1 MKIIAFILRFAGRQV
16 FLAASV
22 GIVAGFASAGL
33 MALINYKLSRASA
46 PLDHLWLFGGFVLAT
61 LLSSIGSRFMLINL
75 AHDVP
80 FELRMQL
87 CRQVLNV
94 PLRQLEET
102 GAHRVHAALNH
113 DIPIVMTGFLD
124 FPVFCIN
131 LATTLGCLVYLCWLS
146 PMVFVAFII
155 VLLLTIGILELV
167 QKKANQYIKQ
177 AREDYE
183 RMNGYFHS
191 LTDGAKE
198 LKLHRGRRIA
208 FFSEL
213 LRPTARAFR
222 DHSRVGRQL
231 LGINAT
237 GSQVLYFIF
246 IGVLLFMLPSFWE
259 ISRETLTAYTLTALF
274 LRTPVTL
281 VVDTIPSFA
290 AANIALKKID
300 ALGLSLA
307 STNVKDETT
316 HAIAPKSWKRIEL
329 AGVTH
334 QYQHE
339 LSDYSFTLGPINLTF
354 EPGEL
359 VFLVGGNGS
368 GKTSF
373 AKLLTG
379 LYIPE
384 AGEIRLNGKPVLD
397 EHRDSYRQLFSVVFS
412 TPYLFDHLLGM
423 DVRNLD
429 ARTSGYLDKLQLSHK
444 VHVKDGVLSTT
455 ELSQGQRKRLALLT
469 AYLEDRPFYVF
480 DEWAADQDPLFK
492 EFFYLQLLPELRA
505 IGKTVLVIS
514 HDDRYY
520 HTADRII
527 KLESGQVVFNEVNA
541 SSAAACDSGELLAT
555 AVTASSEQVQ

>member
-16 FLAASV
+16 FLAAAV
-22 GIVAGFASAGL
+22 GIVAGLAGAGL
-33 MALINYKLSRASA
+33 MALINYKLSRIAAAA
-46 PLDHLWLFGGFVLAT
+46 PLDHLWLFAGFVLAA
-61 LLSSIGSRFMLINL
+61 LMSSIGSRFMLINL
-75 AHDVP
+75 AHEVP

-94 PLRQLEET
+94 PLRQVEET
-102 GAHRVHAALNH
+102 GAHRIHAVLTH

-131 LATTLGCLVYLCWLS
+131 LATALGCMVYLCWLS
-146 PMVFVAFII
+146 PMVFVAFVI

-167 QKKANQYIKQ
+167 QKKANHYIKQ
-177 AREDYE
+177 SREEYE
-183 RMNGYFHS
+183 RMVGYFHA

-198 LKLHRGRRIA
+198 LKLHRHRRIA

-222 DHSRVGRQL
+222 NQSRIGRQL
-231 LGINAT
+231 LGVNAT

-246 IGVLLFMLPSFWE
+246 IGVLLFVLPSFWE

-274 LRTPVTL
+274 LRAPVTL
-281 VVDTIPSFA
+281 VVDTLPSFS
-290 AANIALKKID
+290 AANLALKKID
-300 ALGLSLA
+300 ELGLSLA
-307 STNVKDETT
+307 SANIKDETT
-316 HAIAPKSWKRIEL
+316 HAIAPKTWKQIEL
-329 AGVTH
+329 LGVTH
-334 QYQHE
+334 QYRHE
-339 LSDYSFTLGPINLTF
+339 HSDYSFTLGPVNLTF

-379 LYIPE
+379 LYVPE
-384 AGEIRLNGKPVLD
+384 AGEIRLNGKAVED

-412 TPYLFDHLLGM
+412 TPYLFDHLLGI

-429 ARTSGYLDKLQLSHK
+429 ARAQSYLDKLQLGHK
-444 VHVKDGVLSTT
+444 VRVKDGILSTT

-492 EFFYLQLLPELRA
+492 EFFYLQLLPELKA
-505 IGKTVLVIS
+505 SGKTVLVIS

-520 HTADRII
+520 HIADRII
-527 KLESGQVVFNEVNA
+527 KLESGQIILNEL
-541 SSAAACDSGELLAT
+541 AAGCESGELLSP
-555 AVTASSEQVQ
+555 VVGASAGRVQ